1 MARYAADWTKNI
13 RELNSPVFLSTR
25 PDGSVVLGLDALP
38 DRRPANTHSQHQAHG
53 QSQGDSSSWTERD
66 ASAHW
71 AQQAANGNG
80 NGNGHAAAGGAAGGA
95 EAEAAAVAAAV
106 EEAVKAGTLPD
117 GPLLFV
123 GNHQLYAFD
132 MWVMVE
138 EVLLQRGIL
147 MRGLAHPGLFV
158 RPGRGQEDGEG
169 AAGGSGKQEEKGKE
183 DKDDGPPMVSLG
195 NVFQTFGAVKVT
207 PTAMYRLLN
216 AGGWDGV
223 GWGGREV
230 GRARAATLR
239 LLCGVGRWAGD

>member
-1 MARYAADWTKNI
+1 MPRQPQEVARYAADWTKNI

-38 DRRPANTHSQHQAHG
+38 DRRPRPANTHAHAHSQHQQPHNQDQEG
-53 QSQGDSSSWTERD
+53 GSGSSSWTERD

-80 NGNGHAAAGGAAGGA
+80 NGHAAAGEVAGA

-106 EEAVKAGTLPD
+106 EEAVKAGMLPD

-158 RPGRGQEDGEG
+158 RPGRGQDGQEGSEG
-169 AAGGSGKQEEKGKE
+169 AAGGSGKQEDNGKKKEKE
-183 DKDDGPPMVSLG
+183 DDGPPMVSLG

-216 AGGWDGV
+216 AGG
-223 GWGGREV
+223 
-230 GRARAATLR
+230 
-239 LLCGVGRWAGD
+239 